1 MSNLELQGESTSS
14 WMWTFQRI
22 FSSSFL
28 KPFSCIGILYMLVA
42 WTGFNTILTYMIDI
56 LNDSGSTIEPD
67 MGPMIVG
74 GVRIIFA
81 SKCTIGWT
89 KMHDVFKSLLPRYFL
104 KDIYVK

>member
-81 SKCTIGWT
+81 SKCTKILFWI
-89 KMHDVFKSLLPRYFL
+89 MHPTAPSWVCYPKE
-104 KDIYVK
+104 III

>member
-81 SKCTIGWT
+81 SKCTT
-89 KMHDVFKSLLPRYFL
+89 
-104 KDIYVK
+104 